1 MFLEQLEVHK
11 HRSNRRQTKSSNTRR
26 LSLYNGN
33 DRTSSGRSGPDGGD
47 GTDGRGGAGW
57 DRGGDSS
64 SGTGRNE
71 GMDEGD
77 DDGEDVGGSQGPNG
91 MVASCSLCNI
101 DDNDPRVQFT
111 GTWALESSQPS
122 TVYSTVVE
130 GSTVSLKF
138 NGRFRHYSVRDPDA
152 QL

>member
-1 MFLEQLEVHK
+1 MLLEQLEVHK
-11 HRSNRRQTKSSNTRR
+11 HRSNRRQTKSSNTRQ
-26 LSLYNGN
+26 LSPYNGN
-33 DRTSSGRSGPDGGD
+33 DHTSSERSGPDGGD
-47 GTDGRGGAGW
+47 GTDGRSGTEW
-57 DRGGDSS
+57 DKGGDSS
-64 SGTGRNE
+64 SGTGRNGE
-71 GMDEGD
+71 MEDEG
-77 DDGEDVGGSQGPNG
+77 DVGGSQGPNG

-101 DDNDPRVQFT
+101 NDNDPRVHFT
-111 GTWALESSQPS
+111 GTWVLESSQPS